1 MDRHLQARFE
11 ADPVLRQAAEWFVE
25 LRGGSIS
32 GERIAQWQR
41 WLSEAAHRQAFER
54 VESFWRM
61 TAGVNARWPTSAE
74 LGRDEYAGDEGI
86 AAWRAATR
94 PDVAMNDKRRRLRPV
109 PLREGPGR
117 WSLAGLFALAAST
130 LTVAVIT
137 GLIYWPAISV
147 FLQGE
152 VPISVHTGIGEQRT
166 LTLRDG
172 TIISVGPDTALTATL
187 RTHSRTIVLKTG
199 EAYFHV
205 KWDPARPF
213 TVHVGRD
220 TVTDLGT
227 TFAVR
232 HVDGGIVVSIA
243 EGVVRVTTLLGLKRS
258 GAKSWSTSPSGGLL
272 AFRLNAGQRLA
283 LEPFDATPRISSI
296 DPKWVG
302 GWLQGRL
309 HYLDEPLGSV
319 VVDLDRYSTRRI
331 IVADPRVARL
341 RVTAVVSVHDID
353 AWVASLS
360 AAFPV
365 RVVRRADSEIIEP
378 CKISSVR
385 THPISSVED
394 HVISLQGTTR
404 SSRHGRSTMSR
415 LSSAVWPDFDVRRE
429 KARFPS
435 WG

>member
-1 MDRHLQARFE
+1 MDRHLQAQFE

-25 LRGGSIS
+25 LRGESIS
-32 GERIAQWQR
+32 GERIAQWQQ
-41 WLSEAAHRQAFER
+41 WLSEAVHRQAFER

-61 TAGVNARWPTSAE
+61 TAGVNARWPTGAE
-74 LGRDEYAGDEGI
+74 LGRDEYAGNEGI
-86 AAWRAATR
+86 AAWRARTR
-94 PDVAMNDKRRRLRPV
+94 PDVAMNDKRCWLRHV
-109 PLREGPGR
+109 PLMEGTWR
-117 WSLAGLFALAAST
+117 WSLAGFFALAAST
-130 LTVAVIT
+130 LAVAVIT

-147 FLQGE
+147 FLQGGA
-152 VPISVHTGIGEQRT
+152 PISVHTGIGEQRT
-166 LTLRDG
+166 LTLQDG
-172 TIISVGPDTALTATL
+172 TIISVGPDTVLTAVL

-213 TVHVGRD
+213 TVHVARNI
-220 TVTDLGT
+220 VTDLGT
-227 TFAVR
+227 TFDVR

-243 EGVVRVTTLLGLKRS
+243 EGVVRVTTPLPLKRS
-258 GAKSWSTSPSGGLL
+258 GAKSWPTSPNGRLL
-272 AFRLNAGQRLA
+272 AFQLNAGQRLA

-331 IVADPRVARL
+331 IVDDPRIARL

-360 AAFPV
+360 A
-365 RVVRRADSEIIEP
+365 VVS
-378 CKISSVR
+378 
-385 THPISSVED
+385 
-394 HVISLQGTTR
+394 GT
-404 SSRHGRSTMSR
+404 SGAAGR
-415 LSSAVWPDFDVRRE
+415 
-429 KARFPS
+429 
-435 WG
+435 